1 MLKIIY
7 SIYFV
12 IFSVIF
18 HPKISLSDETINHNE
33 LVKRGFF
40 YYKKFTDV
48 PFTGKVKG
56 QINGTLKKG
65 IYVGPYEE
73 YYENGQL
80 KKKGNYVA
88 GFQYV
93 MSDMGFVRMDAY
105 SWQDGLWKTFY
116 SDGKIKYQGTYKKGM
131 AHGYERKYSRDGDLK
146 YDCKFLK
153 NFVDGKCHMY
163 KKFITYENNRR
174 IKGITKINNVFT
186 EKNF

>member
-1 MLKIIY
+1 
-7 SIYFV
+7 
-12 IFSVIF
+12 
-18 HPKISLSDETINHNE
+18 
-33 LVKRGFF
+33 
-40 YYKKFTDV
+40 
-48 PFTGKVKG
+48 VKG